1 MRMKKLGRTGM
12 LVSEICLGTMTF
24 AGNGFWRVIGALN
37 QEDSNALVK
46 AAFDKG
52 VNFIDTANVY
62 SNGESERAV
71 GVAIEQLGLPR
82 DELVVATKAMGRITP
97 HSIPDNASDAEKAEA
112 QRRMKAANIS
122 GLSRKHLFDAVDAS
136 LMRMGLDHIDL
147 YQIHGVDPLTP
158 MEETLDALNDIVRSG
173 RVRYIGASNH
183 AAWQIAK
190 ALGTSERKGY
200 ARFESLQM
208 YYTIAG
214 RDLEREVVPLAV
226 EEELAI
232 LPWSPLAGG
241 LLSGKFKRDAAGP
254 NDARRTVF
262 DFPPVNKEKA
272 FDIIDAMA
280 PMAESRGVSI
290 AQIALA
296 WLLHQKPVTSVI
308 VGAKTTAQLLDNIA
322 ATDVRLSEDELTAL
336 DAVSA
341 LAPEYPGWMIARQ
354 SEDRRSATS

>member
-1 MRMKKLGRTGM
+1 MRYRKLGRTG
-12 LVSEICLGTMTF
+12 LAVSEICLGTMTF
-24 AGNGFWRVIGALN
+24 GGDGFWKVIGALE
-37 QEDSNALVK
+37 QETATKLVRS
-46 AAFDKG
+46 AFDKG
-52 VNFIDTANVY
+52 VTFIDTANVY
-62 SNGESERAV
+62 SNGLSEQVTGA
-71 GVAIEQLGLPR
+71 AIKDLPR
-82 DELVVATKAMGRITP
+82 DELVIATKAMGRITP
-97 HSIPDNASDAEKAEA
+97 HSIPDDASDAEKAEA
-112 QRRMKAANIS
+112 QRRMKAVNIS

-190 ALGTSERKGY
+190 ALGVSERKGY

-226 EEELAI
+226 EEGLSI

-272 FDIIDAMA
+272 FDIIEAMA
-280 PMAESRGVSI
+280 PMAEGRGISV

-322 ATDVRLSEDELTAL
+322 ATEVRLSADELSAL

-354 SEDRRSATS
+354 SEDRRSAIA